1 MGAYGSWGLMPLYW
15 KSLGPVPSTEILS
28 HRVVWSLLF
37 FALLL
42 RLRSPACLSLS
53 GRPGRVW
60 WTYLISGC
68 LIGANWLTF
77 IWAVTRG
84 HVLQAS
90 LGYFLCPLATV
101 AVGALFFKERLT
113 ARQKLAV
120 LLAASG
126 AGVLVWHAAH
136 DLWIALLLTLTF
148 CLYGVARRLAPL
160 PSLEGMYLETLILT
174 PIALASLAWAGWTGH
189 LAFWQGTASRRLL
202 LMGAGP
208 MTGLPLLM
216 FSEAA
221 LRLPL
226 SHLGLFQYIS
236 PTLQFLLAVLYYQEA
251 FTSYHAWTF
260 GLIWLGLVI
269 FTTAP
274 KARLGVS
281 SEGDQ
286 EARPGQRNSHRIDQN
301 GQAD

>member
-1 MGAYGSWGLMPLYW
+1 MTDTSRWRRGVWSALGAYGSWGFMPLYW
-15 KSLGPVPSTEILS
+15 KSLGPLPYTEILS

-42 RLRSPACLSLS
+42 RLRNPGCLRLS
-53 GRPGRVW
+53 GRPSRIW
-60 WTYLISGC
+60 WTYLLSGS

-77 IWAVTRG
+77 IWAVTSG
-84 HVLQAS
+84 HVLQSS

-101 AVGALFFKERLT
+101 AVGAVFFKERLT
-113 ARQKLAV
+113 ARQKAAVALAT
-120 LLAASG
+120 AG
-126 AGVLVWHAAH
+126 AGVLVWHALH

-160 PSLEGMYLETLILT
+160 PSLEGMYLETLMLT
-174 PIALASLAWAGWTGH
+174 PLGLAYFAWAAWAGH
-189 LAFWQGTASRRLL
+189 FAFAQTTASTRLL

-236 PTLQFLLAVLYYQEA
+236 PTLQFLLAVFYYQEV
-251 FTSYHAWTF
+251 FTSYHAWAF
-260 GLIWLGLVI
+260 GLIWMGLLI
-269 FTTAP
+269 FTSAP
-274 KARLGVS
+274 K
-281 SEGDQ
+281 SE
-286 EARPGQRNSHRIDQN
+286 
-301 GQAD
+301 AD